1 MEKFKLVPSDK
12 KVFAK
17 LIEDFDGSNE
27 LLQKSFIKYVIVVP
41 ENKSWK
47 IYLSTPENLST
58 ELLQGVESFGKMERW
73 KVITPHSSILITH

>member
-41 ENKSWK
+41 ENKSK
-47 IYLSTPENLST
+47 HRT
-58 ELLQGVESFGKMERW
+58 FARR
-73 KVITPHSSILITH
+73 